1 MRVWEHFL
9 KFWCRKAARR
19 FGEKHIMKSKCSKT
33 GVWEHFLKFWCRKI
47 AGSCGEKHVFKS
59 KCTKHLLGGALF
71 EILMSKNCTQL
82 WRKAYFQ
89 VHMYKNTSWV
99 EHFLKFWCRKIAR
112 GCGEKHIMKS
122 KCAKHVSSGQF
133 FEVLMSKNC
142 TRLWRE
148 AHLEVKM
155 YKTRQR
161 TGFRSFDVQKLHAV
175 VARSTLAQFDSK
187 GCKTFVPQNTCVLAH
202 SFKFR
207 CPTISQVDQ
216 DARLWC
222 FCFKIFFVVALFLL
236 VDTTHVCS
244 VRYNQQQKML
254 FGVTVILMS
263 HNRFSVDVWTKLLC
277 LFWPPVLTF
286 HWVSFV
292 SCLTVSACAE

>member
-1 MRVWEHFL
+1 MVGALFEVVMSKNCTLLWRKAHYEVKMLKKWGSGNTFWSFDVEAVAKSTLWRQNAKKLESGSTFWSSDVEKLHGAVAKRIFSSPNVQNTSWWHFL
-9 KFWCRKAARR
+9 KFWCP
-19 FGEKHIMKSKCSKT
+19 
-33 GVWEHFLKFWCRKI
+33 
-47 AGSCGEKHVFKS
+47 
-59 KCTKHLLGGALF
+59 
-71 EILMSKNCTQL
+71 
-82 WRKAYFQ
+82 
-89 VHMYKNTSWV
+89 
-99 EHFLKFWCRKIAR
+99 KIAR

-142 TRLWRE
+142 TQLWPE

-175 VARSTLAQFDSK
+175 VARSTLAQLDSK

-222 FCFKIFFVVALFLL
+222 FCFIFFVVALFLL

-244 VRYNQQQKML
+244 VRFNQQQKML

-263 HNRFSVDVWTKLLC
+263 HNRFSVDVWTKLVC

-286 HWVSFV
+286 HWVSCV
-292 SCLTVSACAE
+292 SFLTVSACAE